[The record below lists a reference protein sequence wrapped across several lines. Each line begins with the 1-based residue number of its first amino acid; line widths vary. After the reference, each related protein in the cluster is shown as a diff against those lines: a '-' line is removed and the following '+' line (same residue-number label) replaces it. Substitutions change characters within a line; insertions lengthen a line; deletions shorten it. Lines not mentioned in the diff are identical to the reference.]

1 MKVNLI
7 VNSFPAPSETFL
19 FNLVVGLESKG
30 ANVTIVAAKKSEH
43 NNLYKTRIN
52 EWSGKI
58 VFMPHLSILNIGIF
72 IFKTIQSLPIF
83 ISLLKRTSLK
93 KAIYQS
99 VVYGIIMQNKPD
111 IVHFSYSGIAVQF
124 KDLIPH
130 INKDAKTMASCRGT
144 GEKLKPIIEIGR
156 KGKLCNTLN
165 IVDAIHC
172 VSNDMKNVI
181 QQLGVNNPNILVNPP
196 AISSKLFCF
205 KKRQLKTE
213 DELFNIVTVGR
224 LSFEKGY
231 NYALH
236 ACKLLKNSGFKFKY
250 HILGDGPDK
259 CILQYIIND
268 LGLLNDVELYGKV
281 NGDKVN
287 QILQQS
293 DIFLLPSIYEGISNA
308 ALEAMASG
316 VPIIST
322 DAGGMEEVIE
332 DGVNGRIV
340 KRYNSIELYNAL
352 TWMILNYG
360 KSIIMADEAVI
371 TIKNNH
377 THDNQISK
385 YLNYYETLLL

>member
-1 MKVNLI
+1 
-7 VNSFPAPSETFL
+7 
-19 FNLVVGLESKG
+19 
-30 ANVTIVAAKKSEH
+30 
-43 NNLYKTRIN
+43 
-52 EWSGKI
+52 
-58 VFMPHLSILNIGIF
+58 
-72 IFKTIQSLPIF
+72 
-83 ISLLKRTSLK
+83 
-93 KAIYQS
+93 
-99 VVYGIIMQNKPD
+99 
-111 IVHFSYSGIAVQF
+111 
-124 KDLIPH
+124 
-130 INKDAKTMASCRGT
+130 
-144 GEKLKPIIEIGR
+144 
-156 KGKLCNTLN
+156 
-165 IVDAIHC
+165 
-172 VSNDMKNVI
+172 
-181 QQLGVNNPNILVNPP
+181 
-196 AISSKLFCF
+196 
-205 KKRQLKTE
+205 
-213 DELFNIVTVGR
+213 VGR